1 MSKKFHAEHRVTGER
16 WKPESDKRQY
26 LIMYDSGYLA
36 VITEDYYTYIQ
47 PLDVATWKK
56 VEKCKSN
63 A

>member
-16 WKPESDKRQY
+16 WKPESNQRQY
-26 LIMYDSGYLA
+26 LVMYDSGRLA

-47 PLDVATWKK
+47 PLDVTVWKK
-56 VEKCKSN
+56 VQKCKSN